1 MILDSIIQL
10 LLKIIL
16 IRYQVWITLQ
26 KLSKETHKKLYLTGK
41 FYWKIESG
49 TLVYGVNAA
58 KNAETVV
65 VNDVYSTQCM

>member
-1 MILDSIIQL
+1 MLIFF
-10 LLKIIL
+10 L

-26 KLSKETHKKLYLTGK
+26 KLSKETHKKIYLTGK
-41 FYWKIESG
+41 LNWKIESG